1 MPRAAKRIESDA
13 LNLDI
18 QARAKLAGKL
28 LMSLDEPSTSE
39 VERLWLDEAE
49 RRLEEYRSGKVQ
61 GVPAND
67 VFQRAIYNLTVCS
80 IPSKPI

>member
-1 MPRAAKRIESDA
+1 MPKTRKKIESEA

-28 LMSLDEPSTSE
+28 LMSLDEPSASE

-49 RRLEEYRSGKVQ
+49 RRLDEYRAGMVK
-61 GVPAND
+61 GVPANE
-67 VFQRAIYNLTVCS
+67 VFQRAIAELS
-80 IPSKPI
+80 